1 MNILL
6 VGAVGMFGS
15 ALVLAWLGTFA
26 RWFVVKGVDGGLIK
40 NYEVLVKGH
49 VDFILMSLFC
59 LAFYAIKI
67 PLPITAC
74 WLIVIGGFTN
84 PGVFVIVMFQPD
96 AWKYTWMRI
105 YTGISFAITTAGFSW
120 VGWEILHTLG

>member
-1 MNILL
+1 MEILL
-6 VGAVGMFGS
+6 KGAVGMFGA

-26 RWFVVKGVDGGLIK
+26 RWFVIKGVDGGFVK
-40 NYEVLVKGH
+40 NYEVLVKAH

-67 PLPITAC
+67 PLPLAAC

-84 PGVFVIVMFQPD
+84 PGVFVIVMFKTD
-96 AWKYTWMRI
+96 AWKFMWMRI
-105 YTGISFAITTAGFSW
+105 YTGLSFICTTVGFSW
-120 VGWEILHTLG
+120 AGWTIIQAL